1 MDHVWREAE
10 LPGGLEGYSQ
20 HARLPDGTD
29 VLLVVTSLSL
39 TPRERARVRRE
50 HLAAHLRREAG
61 ERDKGDESP

>member
-1 MDHVWREAE
+1 MDCVWREAE

-20 HARLPDGTD
+20 LARLPDGTD

-50 HLAAHLRREAG
+50 HLAAHLRGEADERVEG
-61 ERDKGDESP
+61 EPP